1 MVTNLIAKKS
11 KPLTYGE
18 FIKQFLETCNLSW
31 LKKKKKDFPKIILSH
46 QTVARWI
53 EETEKSSLRK
63 LEHKTV
69 NFKFYA
75 LVIGEST
82 GSTDMS

>member
-31 LKKKKKDFPKIILSH
+31 LKKKKKKKRIFLK
-46 QTVARWI
+46 
-53 EETEKSSLRK
+53 
-63 LEHKTV
+63 
-69 NFKFYA
+69 YA